1 MYPSYCIWALF
12 LEKAESLHQL
22 FDPVALATSLLEYS
36 KDMKRF
42 GNLKKA
48 SKILSMACDIAVR
61 ALGSDHSFVRSIV
74 VQHLMMKSDVDDM
87 RQIEDNI
94 ESRESKRPKHH

>member
-12 LEKAESLHQL
+12 LEKAESLHPL

-36 KDMKRF
+36 KDMKIF
-42 GNLKKA
+42 GSLKKA

-74 VQHLMMKSDVDDM
+74 HHLMMKGDVDDM